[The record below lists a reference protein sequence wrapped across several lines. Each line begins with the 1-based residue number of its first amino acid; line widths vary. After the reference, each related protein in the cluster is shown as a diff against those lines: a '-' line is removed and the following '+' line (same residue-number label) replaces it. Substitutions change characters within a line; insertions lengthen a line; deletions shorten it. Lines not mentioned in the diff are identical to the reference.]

1 MRRIPAIL
9 ALAGYL
15 IVPFLLVPVA
25 ATADEWPSRP
35 VRMVN
40 TFAVGGTADVLTRM
54 VADLLSTA
62 FKQQFFVE
70 TRAGA
75 GGTIGVKTVIDSPP
89 DGYNFVLTNVSHL
102 ALLPNSNP
110 KLGYDPLRDLTN
122 IGYIAGS
129 PIVLSVNAARG
140 VKTIKDFIAWAKR
153 SDKPLT
159 YSSSGLGSSGH
170 LVAETFSQLTGIKIE
185 HVPYKGASQGLT
197 DLAGGHISF
206 GAQTVSSTAALV
218 RGGTLIAL
226 AHSAKERLADFPD
239 VPTLKELGYDVVA
252 TTWFSLSGPA
262 GLPNDIVQKVNHE
275 MVRGIAKPEIQAR
288 LRLDGLVSEPM
299 SVDELKTFIASELAR
314 WKPAIERAG
323 LVSKQ

>member
-1 MRRIPAIL
+1 MRRTCTWL
-9 ALAGYL
+9 VLAGC
-15 IVPFLLVPVA
+15 LVLPA
-25 ATADEWPSRP
+25 AAAADEWPSRP

-40 TFAVGGTADVLTRM
+40 TFAAGGTADVLTRL
-54 VADLLSTA
+54 VADHLSTA

-75 GGTIGVKTVIDSPP
+75 GGTIGVKSVIESPP

-102 ALLPNSNP
+102 VLLPIGNP
-110 KLGYDPLRDLTN
+110 KLGYDPLHDLTN

-129 PIVLSVNAARG
+129 PIVISVNAASG
-140 VKTIKDFIAWAKR
+140 VKTIKDFVAWAKR

-170 LVAETFSQLTGIKIE
+170 LVAETFAQLAGIKIE

-197 DLAGGHISF
+197 DLAGNHIAF
-206 GAQTVSSTAALV
+206 AAQTVSSSAALV
-218 RGGTLIAL
+218 RGGTLVAL
-226 AHSAKERLADFPD
+226 AHTGKERFADFPD
-239 VPTLKELGYDVVA
+239 VPTFKELGYDIVA
-252 TTWFSLSGPA
+252 TTWFSISGPA
-262 GLPNDIVQKVNHE
+262 GLPNDIAQKVNRE
-275 MVRGIAKPEIQAR
+275 IVRGMARPEVQQR

-299 SVDELKTFIASELAR
+299 TVEELKKFIASEQVR

-323 LVSKQ
+323 LVGKPL

>member
-1 MRRIPAIL
+1 MRRIFTLL
-9 ALAGYL
+9 ALTACLMAPMSAG
-15 IVPFLLVPVA
+15 A
-25 ATADEWPSRP
+25 EEWPSRP

-40 TFAVGGTADVLTRM
+40 TFAAGGTADILTRL
-54 VADLLSTA
+54 VADHLSSA

-75 GGTIGVKTVIDSPP
+75 GGTIGVKTVMESPP

-102 ALLPNSNP
+102 VLLPIGNP

-129 PIVLSVNAARG
+129 PIVISVNAKSG
-140 VKTIKDFIAWAKR
+140 VKTIKDFIVWAKR

-170 LVAETFSQLTGIKIE
+170 LVAETFAQMAGIKIE

-197 DLAGGHISF
+197 DLAGNHIAF
-206 GAQTVSSTAALV
+206 AAQTVSSSAALV
-218 RGGTLIAL
+218 RGSTLIAL
-226 AHSAKERLADFPD
+226 AHTGKERFADFPD
-239 VPTLKELGYDVVA
+239 VPTFKELGYDIVA
-252 TTWFSLSGPA
+252 TTWFSISGPP
-262 GLPNDIVQKVNHE
+262 GLPNDITQKMNHE
-275 MVRGIAKPEIQAR
+275 MVRGLAKSEVQQR

-299 SVDELKTFIASELAR
+299 SVEELKKFIESELTR
-314 WKPAIERAG
+314 WRPVIERAG
-323 LVSKQ
+323 LVGKPL